1 MGAKTQHDFVLVGK
15 DRASKV
21 IKGVAK
27 TTDSLIDSTFKL
39 TGIISN
45 SINIVGGMASAMG
58 KLASVMRQPIQLA
71 AEQARVEAQLDAVL
85 RSTGEAAG
93 LNAEQLKT
101 MAAEMQRSTQFGD
114 EAVIGMQ
121 NLLLTF
127 TNIGGSGGIFERTTK
142 VALDVSTAMGMDLKS
157 SALQLGK
164 ALNDPATGL
173 SMLTRVGITFSEEQ
187 KAVIKQLQATG
198 DMAGA
203 QTVILQELERQFGG
217 SAEAMRDTFAGSVE
231 AAQNSFGDLQEQIG
245 RLVIEN
251 PVVTAAIQK
260 FSDFVAELGAGV
272 AGTGGKFSEAGEFLR
287 DLVKNGV
294 DLAVQAFAV
303 AIDAAAYLA
312 DTLAGNTGLSFA
324 IGLVKAAWAALE
336 MGVKV
341 IIAAFQATVLSLQLV
356 WAALNRNWEAVD
368 KYKQQL
374 KDLGAVV
381 MEDAVEANEKMYS
394 AFEKGNPKAAEAAAK
409 LRELSAGVRDF
420 ASKATE
426 ASAEATEYASELGEV
441 AAAASEA
448 AAAQEGLNDA
458 LGKGATD
465 DLKAINREVFVYL
478 DALKASSDTVGDLGR
493 RETSRYLELRKN
505 LEDLPLDQQIAEVQV
520 FEKHLENLWK
530 RAVGG
535 SAETAAAMGQ
545 VSKAVE
551 EVAEDAEKAA
561 PKVERSFSISIG
573 GIIDAIK
580 KIVPQVV
587 KETKRAER
595 KWERS
600 AERMGGSLAD
610 SLNSA
615 YKDAI
620 TGQATLFDGL
630 QNFSDTFKASLT
642 SAFMDP
648 ILGAQSPLAELFT
661 AALSPVAALG
671 ASISDLIFR
680 PLIDGILTYF
690 GVKEAAEAADGIA
703 SAGVAAGTATAI
715 TGTQMASVAAMLP
728 GLFTAASLAL
738 VSTFG
743 GAAGAAGLLPGVVSS
758 ALGQA
763 KAAQAM
769 TLTGFEDGG
778 FIDRE
783 QVVRVGERDR
793 PEVIIPLTKP
803 DRARALLAE
812 MFARNPEL
820 MSPMASAGGARGGRA
835 QGSTFNIT
843 INGATDPLLTSTKVA
858 QKIDLLLGRRI
869 RGGVS

>member
-27 TTDSLIDSTFKL
+27 TTDKLVDSTFKL

-45 SINIVGGMASAMG
+45 SINIVGAMSRAMSSMAGAMQ
-58 KLASVMRQPIQLA
+58 KPIDLAI
-71 AEQARVEAQLDAVL
+71 EQARVEAQLDAVL
-85 RSTGEAAG
+85 RSTSEAAG
-93 LNAEQLKT
+93 LNAEQLKA
-101 MAAEMQRSTQFGD
+101 MASEMQGVTTFGD
-114 EAVIGMQ
+114 EAIIGMQ
-121 NLLLTF
+121 NVLLTF
-127 TNIGGSGGIFERTTK
+127 TNIGGEGGIFERTTK
-142 VALDVSTAMGMDLKS
+142 VALDVATAMGMDLKS
-157 SALQLGK
+157 SAIQLGK

-187 KAVIKQLQATG
+187 KEVIKQLQATG

-217 SAEAMRDTFAGSVE
+217 SAEAAANTFGGAMTQVQNAVGDVLEALGNFVVQNAGVIAIVKELSSGILDFATDLGKLGESQEGQIEIAQMFQKVLVGLVNTFATFIEVMGSMAKMFVDSAIAVADFLGVE
-231 AAQNSFGDLQEQIG
+231 ALLTKEQRELLPAMEKVDAELANIQASMWSASTHTKEHRERYAELKVELKEVSKRKRELKAEYDSLG
-245 RLVIEN
+245 FKTEAITEKTDAAGQQMRALADRLAEVD
-251 PVVTAAIQK
+251 VAAAVTAAENDK
-260 FSDFVAELGAGV
+260 LADSFEGV
-272 AGTGGKFSEAGEFLR
+272 A
-287 DLVKNGV
+287 
-294 DLAVQAFAV
+294 
-303 AIDAAAYLA
+303 DAAA
-312 DTLAGNTGLSFA
+312 D
-324 IGLVKAAWAALE
+324 
-336 MGVKV
+336 
-341 IIAAFQATVLSLQLV
+341 
-356 WAALNRNWEAVD
+356 
-368 KYKQQL
+368 
-374 KDLGAVV
+374 
-381 MEDAVEANEKMYS
+381 
-394 AFEKGNPKAAEAAAK
+394 
-409 LRELSAGVRDF
+409 
-420 ASKATE
+420 
-426 ASAEATEYASELGEV
+426 
-441 AAAASEA
+441 AAAATGQLVKDELSD
-448 AAAQEGLNDA
+448 LNR
-458 LGKGATD
+458 K
-465 DLKAINREVFVYL
+465 VFTYL
-478 DALKASSDTVGDLGR
+478 DALNASAVAVGDLGR
-493 RETSRYLELRKN
+493 SETKRYLELRKN
-505 LEDLPLDQQIAEVQV
+505 LEDLPLDQQIAEVQL

-561 PKVERSFSISIG
+561 PKVEKSFSISIG
-573 GIIDAIK
+573 GILDGIK

-595 KWERS
+595 AWERS

-661 AALSPVAALG
+661 AALSPVAQLG
-671 ASISDLIFR
+671 ASIGELIFK
-680 PLIDGILTYF
+680 PLVDGILTYF
-690 GVKEAAEAADGIA
+690 GVKKAAEAADGIA

-769 TLTGFEDGG
+769 TLAGFEDGG

-793 PEVIIPLTKP
+793 AEVIIPLTKP

-820 MSPMASAGGARGGRA
+820 MSPMASAGGARGGGA

-843 INGATDPLLTSTKVA
+843 INGATDPQLTSTKVA

>member
-27 TTDSLIDSTFKL
+27 TTDKLVDSTFKL

-45 SINIVGGMASAMG
+45 SINIVGAMSRGMSAMAG
-58 KLASVMRQPIQLA
+58 AMQKPIDLAI
-71 AEQARVEAQLDAVL
+71 EQARVEAQLDTVL
-85 RSTGEAAG
+85 RSTSQAAG
-93 LNAEQLKT
+93 LNAEQLKA
-101 MAAEMQRSTQFGD
+101 MASEMQGVTTFGD
-114 EAVIGMQ
+114 EAIIGMQ

-127 TNIGGSGGIFERTTK
+127 TNIGGEGGIFERTTK
-142 VALDVSTAMGMDLKS
+142 VALDVATAMGMDLKS

-173 SMLTRVGITFSEEQ
+173 SMLTRVGITFSEKQ

-203 QTVILQELERQFGG
+203 QTVILEELERQFGG
-217 SAEAMRDTFAGSVE
+217 SAEAAANTFGGAMAQVQNAIGDVLEALGDFVVKNEGVIAIVKELASGVTGFADELSGMGETQEGQIQIAEMFQKMMVGLIRTFAGLT
-231 AAQNSFGDLQEQIG
+231 D
-245 RLVIEN
+245 
-251 PVVTAAIQK
+251 VVGM
-260 FSDFVAELGAGV
+260 VAKGI
-272 AGTGGKFSEAGEFLR
+272 
-287 DLVKNGV
+287 V
-294 DLAVQAFAV
+294 DLTI
-303 AIDAAAYLA
+303 AISRLPGVSEIMTKQQRELKPALDA
-312 DTLAGNTGLSFA
+312 NREA
-324 IGLVKAAWAALE
+324 INKTNE
-336 MGVKV
+336 
-341 IIAAFQATVLSLQLV
+341 
-356 WAALNRNWEAVD
+356 ALNRARTGYSFNGKEVLRLQGELVNLAEENKRLEEQYKKAGLQTEAITEKTDVASTKMRELADQLAAVD
-368 KYKQQL
+368 VATAVTTAANEQL
-374 KDLGAVV
+374 VESYEEVQVAVEETAEV
-381 MEDAVEANEKMYS
+381 MEKV
-394 AFEKGNPKAAEAAAK
+394 
-409 LRELSAGVRDF
+409 AGPSMSD
-420 ASKATE
+420 
-426 ASAEATEYASELGEV
+426 
-441 AAAASEA
+441 
-448 AAAQEGLNDA
+448 LN
-458 LGKGATD
+458 
-465 DLKAINREVFVYL
+465 RQVFTYL
-478 DALKASSDTVGDLGR
+478 DALKASAGAVGDLGSQ
-493 RETSRYLELRKN
+493 ETSRYLELRKN

-520 FEKHLENLWK
+520 FEKHLENLWQ

-535 SAETAAAMGQ
+535 SAETAAAMGT

-551 EVAEDAEKAA
+551 EVADEAEKAA
-561 PKVERSFSISIG
+561 PKVEKSFSRSIG
-573 GIIDAIK
+573 GILDGIK
-580 KIVPQVV
+580 KIVPEVV

-595 KWERS
+595 EWEQS

-610 SLNSA
+610 SLNKA

-671 ASISDLIFR
+671 ASISELIFK
-680 PLIDGILTYF
+680 PLVDGILTYF
-690 GVKEAAEAADGIA
+690 GVKKAAEAADGAA
-703 SAGVAAGTATAI
+703 SAGVAAGTAAAI
-715 TGTQMASVAAMLP
+715 TATQMGSVAAMLP

-738 VSTFG
+738 VATLG
-743 GAAGAAGLLPGVVSS
+743 GAAGAAGLLPAITSA

-763 KAAQAM
+763 KAAQAL

-820 MSPMASAGGARGGRA
+820 MSPMASAGGARGGGA
-835 QGSTFNIT
+835 KGSTFNIT
-843 INGATDPLLTSTKVA
+843 INGATDPQLTSTKVA